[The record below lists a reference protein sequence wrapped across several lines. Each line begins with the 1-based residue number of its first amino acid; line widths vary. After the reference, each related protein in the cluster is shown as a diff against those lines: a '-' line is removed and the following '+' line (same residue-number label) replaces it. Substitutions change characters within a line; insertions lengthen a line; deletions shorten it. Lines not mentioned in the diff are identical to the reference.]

1 MVEVVPDLPVE
12 GPPGPDLGPSLV
24 GFGLGEDQAAV
35 CRFDA
40 RAVIAPDL
48 VSGPPGGDLQEAT
61 SRAKHVYQQSRQFS
75 PASLSVEHL
84 EVTPGGKG
92 PPGAI
97 W

>member
-24 GFGLGEDQAAV
+24 GFRLGKDQPTV
-35 CRFDA
+35 CPLYA
-40 RAVIAPDL
+40 RAVIASDL
-48 VSGPPGGDLQEAT
+48 VSGPPGGNVQGAVSCVEC
-61 SRAKHVYQQSRQFS
+61 VYQQSRHLS

-84 EVTPGGKG
+84 EVTSGGKG
-92 PPGAI
+92 PPGTL

>member
-1 MVEVVPDLPVE
+1 MVQVVPDLPVE
-12 GPPGPDLGPSLV
+12 GPPGPDLSPSLV
-24 GFGLGEDQAAV
+24 GFRLWKDQPTV
-35 CRFDA
+35 CPLYA

-48 VSGPPGGDLQEAT
+48 VSGPPGGDVQDT
-61 SRAKHVYQQSRQFS
+61 PSRAKRAYQQSGQFS
-75 PASLSVEHL
+75 AASLSVEHL